1 MLLEISNASSAQ
13 PLKAA
18 EPPSRK
24 RKAAASKSQVQP
36 VTLHISTWFSR
47 ADFVLRLQD
56 AASPADFLS
65 PRERILAL
73 RDAKKS
79 KKPAAAA
86 PAPRAIVASAD
97 ADGGGGSHSG
107 EWQLAAATESLVLDL
122 LSPTWFIRHG
132 CALGLIEILTVAGSC
147 VGCCDGLD
155 PAQQRAANADF
166 LGGAAACLL
175 VVLALD
181 RYADFDSQVCYH
193 MRQCRNFRSSFE
205 NTHPELRP
213 TLLL

>member
-1 MLLEISNASSAQ
+1 MLLEISSASAAQ

-24 RKAAASKSQVQP
+24 RKAAASKSQVRP
-36 VTLHISTWFSR
+36 VTLYVSTWFSR
-47 ADFVLRLQD
+47 ANFLLRLQD
-56 AASPADFLS
+56 AAPPADFLS

-86 PAPRAIVASAD
+86 PAPRAVVASAD
-97 ADGGGGSHSG
+97 ADGCGGSHSG
-107 EWQLAAATESLVLDL
+107 EWPLAAATESLVLDL

-155 PAQQRAANADF
+155 SAQQRAANADF

-181 RYADFDSQVCYH
+181 RYADFDSQVCYR
-193 MRQCRNFRSSFE
+193 MRQRSQFIRQHS
-205 NTHPELRP
+205 P
-213 TLLL
+213 